1 MHKKSIEAAEKL
13 KEEDDL
19 DPDLIKDGST
29 SCNSVGATTTVSGVT
44 SPGSVGNPPTLVN
57 KEELRSE
64 SIASLRAK
72 AQSYQAKI
80 QEAVHGTRD
89 ILNGA
94 VNGTRDVL
102 STETFNVHSSG
113 FEPPTRQSDSC
124 DSDTLDPAN

>member
-19 DPDLIKDGST
+19 DPDLIKQDGGT
-29 SCNSVGATTTVSGVT
+29 SCNSVGATTAVTGVPL
-44 SPGSVGNPPTLVN
+44 SPGSGVGANPPSLVN

-89 ILNGA
+89 MLNG
-94 VNGTRDVL
+94 D
-102 STETFNVHSSG
+102 TFSVRSSG